1 VTAGVEERQLMGTAA
16 AAPVRPPM
24 VRRLVEAGSRFVSL
38 HVFSSLT
45 RRIIVL
51 NLVAL
56 FVLVA
61 GIIYLNQFRAGL
73 IDARVSSLVTQGEII
88 ASAIAAQAT
97 VDDTSS
103 INLDPDKLLDLEA
116 GQSLAPSDQPSEGI
130 NFAINPEEVA
140 PILGRLISPT
150 MTRARIYDRDGT
162 LIVDSLH
169 LYSRGQILRFDLP
182 PPETTGENWFQV
194 AWRTF
199 NGWLSSRGLPRYQEL
214 GAANGRGYSEVAA
227 ALDGAAS
234 DVVRVDDQ
242 GQLIVSVA
250 IPIQRYR
257 SVHGALFLS
266 TQGGDIDAI
275 VYAERLGIFR
285 VFVVA
290 ALVTIVLSILL
301 ASTIAAPLRRLAD
314 AANRVRSRVAV
325 RAQIPDFSN
334 RRDEIGN
341 LSQAVRD
348 MTAALYNR
356 IDAIESFAADVAH
369 EIKNPLTSLRSAVE
383 TLPLAKTPQAQA
395 RLMAII
401 QHDVRRLDR
410 LISDISD
417 ASRLDAELGRQDAA
431 PIDLRALLKTVVAI
445 NRELGA
451 ANGVTIKLEFAG
463 GENAPYWVCGHD
475 SRLGQVFNNLIDNAR
490 SFCRDGGM
498 VRVAVVREDGQVE
511 VMVEDDG
518 PGIRP
523 DQFERIFERF
533 YTDRGDGASFG
544 QNSGLGLAISKQI
557 VEAHRGTITAEN
569 RTEPAADPTGP
580 PRVLGARFIIRLPAA

>member
-1 VTAGVEERQLMGTAA
+1 VTAGVEERQLIGTAA
-16 AAPVRPPM
+16 ATPGRFALARK
-24 VRRLVEAGSRFVSL
+24 LFEGSSRFVSL

-56 FVLVA
+56 FVLVG

-182 PPETTGENWFQV
+182 PPDTTGENWLQV

-214 GAANGRGYSEVAA
+214 GAANGRGYGEVAA

-234 DVVRVDDQ
+234 DLVRVDDQ

-257 SVHGALFLS
+257 SVHGALLLS

-290 ALVTIVLSILL
+290 ALVTVVLSILL

-325 RAQIPDFSN
+325 RSQIPDFSN

-348 MTAALYNR
+348 MTGALYNR

-431 PIDLRALLKTVVAI
+431 PIDMRALLKTVVAI
-445 NRELGA
+445 NRDLGA

-463 GENAPYWVCGHD
+463 GDHAVYRVCGHD

-490 SFCRDGGM
+490 SFCREGGT
-498 VRVAVVREDGQVE
+498 VRVAVSRKSGTVE
-511 VMVEDDG
+511 VVVEDDG

-533 YTDRGDGASFG
+533 YTDRGDAGSFG

-557 VEAHRGTITAEN
+557 VEAHRGTIMAEN
-569 RTEPAADPTGP
+569 RTEPAPDPTGQ

>member
-1 VTAGVEERQLMGTAA
+1 VTAGVEERQLMPTASAMPARFGVGRRAFA
-16 AAPVRPPM
+16 AV
-24 VRRLVEAGSRFVSL
+24 SRFVSL

-56 FVLVA
+56 FVLVG

-73 IDARVSSLVTQGEII
+73 IDARVSSLVTQGQII
-88 ASAIAAQAT
+88 ASAIAADAT
-97 VDDTSS
+97 VDDTDS
-103 INLDPDKLLDLEA
+103 INIDPDKLLDLEA
-116 GQSLAPSDQPSEGI
+116 GQSLSPSDQPSEGI
-130 NFAINPEEVA
+130 DFAINPEKVA

-150 MTRARIYDRDGT
+150 RTRARIYDRDGT
-162 LIVDSLH
+162 LLVDSLH

-182 PPETTGENWFQV
+182 PPDTTGDNWFQLT
-194 AWRTF
+194 WRTF
-199 NGWLSSRGLPRYQEL
+199 NAWLSSRGLPRYQEL
-214 GAANGRGYSEVAA
+214 GAGNGRGYEEVAA
-227 ALDGAAS
+227 ALDGAAG
-234 DVVRVDDQ
+234 DVVRVDNE

-257 SVHGALFLS
+257 SVRGALFLS

-290 ALVTIVLSILL
+290 AIVTVLLSILL

-314 AANRVRSRVAV
+314 AANRVRNRVTV
-325 RAQIPDFSN
+325 RPQIPDFSN

-341 LSQAVRD
+341 LSQALNE
-348 MTAALYNR
+348 MTGALYKR

-383 TLPLAKTPQAQA
+383 TLPLAKTPVAQA

-417 ASRLDAELGRQDAA
+417 ASRLDAELGRQDST
-431 PIDLRALLKTVVAI
+431 PIDIKALLKTVVAI
-445 NRELGA
+445 NRDLGA
-451 ANGVTIKLEFAG
+451 ANGVVIKLEFAD
-463 GENAPYWVCGHD
+463 GENATYRVCGND

-490 SFCRDGGM
+490 SFCRDGGA
-498 VRVAVVREDGQVE
+498 VRVLARRRSGTIE
-511 VMVEDDG
+511 VKVEDDG
-518 PGIRP
+518 PGLRP

-533 YTDRGDGASFG
+533 YTDRGDAASFG

-557 VEAHRGTITAEN
+557 VEAHRGTISAEN
-569 RTEPAADPTGP
+569 RTEPGSDPTAP
-580 PRVLGARFIIRLPAA
+580 PRILGARFIIRLPSA